1 MDMLRFQKFTAGF
14 GWVPE
19 YGNAD
24 NSKEE
29 FDYLRAYSP
38 VHNIKPAKYP
48 ATMVMTADHD
58 DRVVPAH
65 SFKFISTLQSAQQ
78 GDAPVVIRVQ
88 TQAGHGA
95 GMPTS
100 MIVDQQADKWAFF
113 FYNMGVTPKYPAL
126 GEKLKN

>member
-1 MDMLRFQKFTAGF
+1 MLDMLRYQKFTAGF

-29 FDYLRAYSP
+29 FDYLRKYSP
-38 VHNIKPAKYP
+38 VHNVKPAKYP
-48 ATMVMTADHD
+48 ATMVLTADHD

-65 SFKFISTLQSAQQ
+65 SFKFISTLQPAQQ
-78 GDAPVVIRVQ
+78 GDAPVLIRVQ

-100 MIVDQQADKWAFF
+100 MIIQQQADKYAFF
-113 FYNMGVTPKYPAL
+113 FQNVGVTPKYGMDA
-126 GEKLKN
+126 EMKK